1 MGMNRMRER
10 ARLAGGDP
18 FVFSSPGDGTRV
30 TARVLRHPE
39 AVCQALARRGD
50 GSRPP
55 DWREILDRWSM
66 LVR

>member
-1 MGMNRMRER
+1 MRER
-10 ARLAGGDP
+10 ARLAGRGL
-18 FVFSSPGDGTRV
+18 FVLPSLGDGTRV
-30 TARVLRHPE
+30 AARVLRHPE
-39 AVCQALARRGD
+39 AIHQALARRGD